1 MAKQENLLQSLITL
15 SEGQSIERTVARG
28 VHQVLPDSE
37 SLSAAMQERKL
48 KVYLGID
55 PTSPNLHLGH
65 AVPLRKLR
73 EFQEN
78 GHEVVLLF
86 GTFTGMIGD
95 PTDKTAART
104 KLSPQ
109 QITQNV
115 EDYQGQ
121 AGKILDLSPN
131 NPNPASIEYNHK
143 WLGSM
148 NFADV
153 VELAA
158 NFTVQQMQAR
168 EMFQERLKNNK
179 PVYLHEFLYPLMQG
193 QDSVAMNVDV
203 EIGGKDQIFNMLIG
217 RDLVHRYLDKD
228 KHVVA
233 TKLIED
239 PNGKKMGKTE
249 GNIVGLRDRPEVKY
263 EAMMKWPD
271 SAIPLGFELLSS
283 ALMELVTK
291 AEQEVKADKLNP
303 LDFKEALAQ
312 RVVSELD
319 GETAAISAK
328 SEFDRVYRQGRKPSQ
343 IGEIEIERGT
353 VLAKALISIGLTANE
368 DEAKRQIA
376 ARTVFVNDQVARAST
391 TIDETSTIQIGKRT
405 IKNIRI
411 AKV

>member
-1 MAKQENLLQSLITL
+1 MIKIENLLQGLLTQSEDQSVDRTIT
-15 SEGQSIERTVARG
+15 RG
-28 VHQVLPDSE
+28 IHQILPGAE
-37 SLSAAMQERKL
+37 SLGTAMGGKKL
-48 KVYLGID
+48 KAYLGID

-73 EFQEN
+73 DFQEN
-78 GHEVVLLF
+78 GHETILLF

-95 PTDKTAART
+95 PTDKTAARV
-104 KLSPQ
+104 KLTPQ
-109 QITQNV
+109 QIAQNV

-121 AGKILDLSPN
+121 AGKILDLSPE
-131 NPNPASIEYNHK
+131 NPNPVSIEYNHK

-158 NFTVQQMQAR
+158 NFTVQQMQVR
-168 EMFQERLKNNK
+168 EMFQERFKNNK

-193 QDSVAMNVDV
+193 QDSVAMDVDV

-217 RDLVHRYLDKD
+217 RDLVGRYLNKE
-228 KHVVA
+228 KYVVA

-239 PNGKKMGKTE
+239 PSGKKMGKTE

-271 SAIPLGFELLSS
+271 SAIPLGFELLTS
-283 ALMELVTK
+283 ALMELVGE

-303 LDFKEALAQ
+303 LEFKETLAQ
-312 RVVSELD
+312 RVVTELD

-328 SEFDRVYRQGRKPSQ
+328 NEFDLVYRQGKKPSH
-343 IGEIEIERGT
+343 ITEVEIEKGT
-353 VLAKALISIGLTANE
+353 GLAKVLVAVGLTVNE
-368 DEAKRQIA
+368 EEAKAQIA
-376 ARTVFVNDQVARAST
+376 DRSVFVNDRIAKAST
-391 TIDETSTIQIGKRT
+391 IIGETSTIQIGKRS
-405 IKNIRI
+405 IKNIRV
-411 AKV
+411 AKI